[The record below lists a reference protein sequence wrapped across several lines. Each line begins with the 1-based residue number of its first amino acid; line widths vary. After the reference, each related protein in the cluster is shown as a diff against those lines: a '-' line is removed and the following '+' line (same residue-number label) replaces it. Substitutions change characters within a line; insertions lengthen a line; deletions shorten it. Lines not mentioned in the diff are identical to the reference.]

1 MAQSP
6 VEAPAATET
15 SAPGKS
21 GTAEPGRAG
30 KDAGPAA
37 TSPAAPE
44 TVKPAATVP
53 GQGAGRAGV
62 VEETAPEAPEPAE
75 PSAPDA
81 PASAAT
87 ESATSSASSAST
99 TSAPAAAGQV
109 TGCVVD
115 RTGEPVPGV
124 AVVMLDRDSLY
135 VAAAASDA
143 RGCFRIASRV
153 RPYRLLFQH
162 LSYRMQ
168 RLEGSADNVGV
179 VTLDAS
185 ETAIEGVVVNAERPV
200 VRVEEGRLDYDLE
213 AATRGMTVNNAYEA
227 ITRLPGVSEQE
238 GRLTLAGAGSVT
250 VILNGKPTT
259 MSTDQLEALLRSTPV
274 ERVERAEVMYSAP
287 PQYHVRGAA
296 INIVLRHGGERAFSG
311 QLHGQYANSCFGAWE
326 GGANVVYTSP
336 KWSADLNYTGG
347 TIHNR
352 RYYELRSLHDFDG
365 ERYDIAQSERI
376 TQQGSYHRLR
386 AALDWSPSE
395 QSRLSAAYTAAF
407 NPSGEGLALS
417 SGSFVDSRS
426 LSRTESQMHNLAL
439 RYRAPFGL
447 ELGADY
453 TSYRNPERSEQ
464 RNDYASGSQ
473 NAFDIVSG
481 QLIDRVNVTA
491 DQQVALGGRW
501 KLNTGGA
508 LSWAGS
514 HDWQRYL
521 PREGSIEAV
530 DTESSLDEYTA
541 NLYAGASR
549 TLSKGSLSFSLA
561 GEYYRMG
568 SYENWALYPQASF
581 NWMFSEEHMLQ
592 LTLSS
597 DKSYPSYW
605 EMQGAVSYVD
615 GYSEIHGS
623 PGLRPAKNYSA
634 QALYMLRSKY
644 IFMLFWN
651 ETLDYFTQSAWQSSE
666 RLALIYQTLN
676 WDTNRQWGANV
687 IIPFKAGRWLESRLV
702 FTGLQL
708 TQRCD
713 RFHDIGF
720 DRSKWVGIV
729 RMDNTFRLSR
739 KPDLTLDLSGHY
751 QSAAIQATYDV
762 EPVWQIDAGARWSF
776 ARGRASLTVRCTDL
790 FGTSMPYTKIRYRGQ
805 HLDMDSGFYTRTFTA
820 RLTFRFGGYKERR
833 HDSVD
838 TSRFGH

>member
-44 TVKPAATVP
+44 TVKPAATVS
-53 GQGAGRAGV
+53 GQEAGRAGE

-87 ESATSSASSAST
+87 ESATSSAST

-115 RTGEPVPGV
+115 RAGEPVPGV

-185 ETAIEGVVVNAERPV
+185 ETAIEGVVVSAERPV

-426 LSRTESQMHNLAL
+426 ATG
-439 RYRAPFGL
+439 P
-447 ELGADY
+447 
-453 TSYRNPERSEQ
+453 P
-464 RNDYASGSQ
+464 SGSSWGPTTR
-473 NAFDIVSG
+473 ATATPSARSSG
-481 QLIDRVNVTA
+481 TTTPRAAKTPSTSSR
-491 DQQVALGGRW
+491 GSSS
-501 KLNTGGA
+501 TG
-508 LSWAGS
+508 
-514 HDWQRYL
+514 
-521 PREGSIEAV
+521 
-530 DTESSLDEYTA
+530 
-541 NLYAGASR
+541 
-549 TLSKGSLSFSLA
+549 
-561 GEYYRMG
+561 
-568 SYENWALYPQASF
+568 
-581 NWMFSEEHMLQ
+581 
-592 LTLSS
+592 
-597 DKSYPSYW
+597 
-605 EMQGAVSYVD
+605 
-615 GYSEIHGS
+615 
-623 PGLRPAKNYSA
+623 
-634 QALYMLRSKY
+634 
-644 IFMLFWN
+644 
-651 ETLDYFTQSAWQSSE
+651 
-666 RLALIYQTLN
+666 
-676 WDTNRQWGANV
+676 
-687 IIPFKAGRWLESRLV
+687 
-702 FTGLQL
+702 
-708 TQRCD
+708 
-713 RFHDIGF
+713 
-720 DRSKWVGIV
+720 
-729 RMDNTFRLSR
+729 
-739 KPDLTLDLSGHY
+739 
-751 QSAAIQATYDV
+751 
-762 EPVWQIDAGARWSF
+762 
-776 ARGRASLTVRCTDL
+776 
-790 FGTSMPYTKIRYRGQ
+790 
-805 HLDMDSGFYTRTFTA
+805 
-820 RLTFRFGGYKERR
+820 
-833 HDSVD
+833 
-838 TSRFGH
+838 